1 MANLRSEGIESII
14 FSLSLNKVIKIKII
28 DATKTLAKAVSQ
40 DTFIPIHT
48 V

>member
-1 MANLRSEGIESII
+1 MANFKSEGIESII
-14 FSLSLNKVIKIKII
+14 FSLNLNKVIKIKII
-28 DATKTLAKAVSQ
+28 DATKTLAKAVSH